1 MPTNYTDKT
10 KMTQEDIN
18 KEINDLRTRIIPHLK
33 NQVKTEKDKKYKKV
47 HKATLKSREDRLKEL
62 VEYRASKVTGRIR
75 VDKQKVANAKK
86 VANIIKRKGYQSAP
100 AFDSFPKES
109 QVKQHPLYGNLR
121 Y

>member
-1 MPTNYTDKT
+1 MT
-10 KMTQEDIN
+10 KADIN
-18 KEINDLRTRIIPHLK
+18 KEINDLRTRMIPFLQQK
-33 NQVKTEKDKKYKKV
+33 IKEEKIAKYKNV
-47 HKATLKSREDRLKEL
+47 SKATLKSREDRLNEL
-62 VEYRASKVTGRIR
+62 VEYRASKVTGRIG

-86 VANIIKRKGYQSAP
+86 VAIRMKRNGYQSAP